1 MTALNVLS
9 QTQQQTQ
16 ASSWQKPLTTPSTS
30 STRPSKCQF
39 CQFYQHRGHQGGYC
53 QKLSTPVQ
61 SHWRSC
67 PLALSPFAPSWEA
80 QNGDVMAQNN
90 L

>member
-9 QTQQQTQ
+9 DPQQTQ
-16 ASSWQKPLTTPSTS
+16 ASGWQKPLTTP

-39 CQFYQHRGHQGGYC
+39 CQHYQHRGHQGGYC
-53 QKLSTPVQ
+53 QKLTSPVQ

-80 QNGDVMAQNN
+80 QNGDIAAQNN